1 MSGDHLLENLNAVYQ
16 DVKLY
21 AFSDTT
27 YIHSAHIPKSDSRF
41 IMRLP
46 AASIT
51 PISGCT
57 FHLAFAS
64 LSFLIRLLHWHRFVF
79 DRCRIILT
87 VVCVVSLWVAKCPHL
102 ALEIMFEQHR
112 EPPQGVVPILRL
124 RGSNS
129 VRAILV
135 FDYCC
140 RI

>member
-1 MSGDHLLENLNAVYQ
+1 MARDHLLENLDAVYQ

-21 AFSDTT
+21 AFSDAI
-27 YIHSAHIPKSDSRF
+27 YIHSAHIRKRDSRF

-64 LSFLIRLLHWHRFVF
+64 LSFLIWLLHWHRFVF
-79 DRCRIILT
+79 DRCRIILP
-87 VVCVVSLWVAKCPHL
+87 VVCVVSLLVAKFPHL

-112 EPPQGVVPILRL
+112 ESLQGVVPILRI
-124 RGSNS
+124 RRSNS

-135 FDYCC
+135 SDYC
-140 RI
+140 